1 MAFLLGLGGKGEGG
15 AVVGKLITRELHFLL
30 HLIPKVWQAGRLE
43 LL

>member
-1 MAFLLGLGGKGEGG
+1 MAFLLGLGGKVGAG

-30 HLIPKVWQAGRLE
+30 HPIPKVWQAGRLK